1 MNRKARGYVSALL
14 LVLFSALFV
23 PPTGYAELTE
33 TEVSESLICYVCPGE
48 PLNVGR
54 CSGGDQM
61 RTVISSMLDEGKS
74 KQEILDHFVAQFGES
89 ILTTVPKKGFNWFA
103 YTGPFIALLVGFPLA
118 IFLIRRWTAAGRA
131 GTAEQAATGEAP
143 LLDEQARLR
152 IEKELSE
159 LDEED

>member
-1 MNRKARGYVSALL
+1 MKLTNLRIFTTALL
-14 LVLFSALFV
+14 TLAVLLVPVVGF
-23 PPTGYAELTE
+23 AELTE

-61 RTVISSMLDEGKS
+61 RTVISSMLDQGKS
-74 KQEILDHFVAQFGES
+74 KQEILDYFVAQFGES
-89 ILTTVPKKGFNWFA
+89 ILTTVPKKGFNLVA
-103 YTGPFIALLVGFPLA
+103 YTGPFIALLVGIPLA
-118 IFLIRRWTAAGRA
+118 IFLIRRWGSAGRRES
-131 GTAEQAATGEAP
+131 AEQAATEKATP
-143 LLDEQARLR
+143 FDEQTRLR

>member
-1 MNRKARGYVSALL
+1 MMKKNFVIVSVLAILVTALL
-14 LVLFSALFV
+14 APVDAL
-23 PPTGYAELTE
+23 AELTE

-54 CSGGDQM
+54 CSGGDKM
-61 RTVISSMLDEGKS
+61 RAAISSMLDEGKS

-89 ILTTVPKKGFNWFA
+89 ILTTVPKKGFNLVA
-103 YTGPFIALLVGFPLA
+103 YTGPFIALLVGIPLA
-118 IFLIRRWTAAGRA
+118 IFLIRRWNSTGQKLSS
-131 GTAEQAATGEAP
+131 EQATPERAAT
-143 LLDEQARLR
+143 LDDEMRQQ